1 MEPEPTELVQKIDSI
16 FSRKKR
22 AYEEAFK
29 KRFPRDQRY
38 VNQQEILSFVPK
50 PASLRSDI
58 SPGPKKCPFVFE
70 NYLSTLEFQVRS
82 LITLQMF
89 TYRDLRG
96 SHRFSLQYLWKWAVR
111 ITEKS
116 YTPQRERF
124 VHCKYI

>member
-1 MEPEPTELVQKIDSI
+1 MEPESTELVQKIDSI

-58 SPGPKKCPFVFE
+58 SPGPKKCPLAFE
-70 NYLSTLEFQVRS
+70 NYLSTLEQKKKQPPSKV
-82 LITLQMF
+82 TYY
-89 TYRDLRG
+89 TANVYRDLQV
-96 SHRFSLQYLWKWAVR
+96 SHSFFL
-111 ITEKS
+111 
-116 YTPQRERF
+116 
-124 VHCKYI
+124 

>member
-1 MEPEPTELVQKIDSI
+1 MFFIIIVTVYDIYETLEPEPTELVQKIDSI

-58 SPGPKKCPFVFE
+58 SPGPKKCPSKIHFQKLTYIFFSPANLKNFPLVCCFFP
-70 NYLSTLEFQVRS
+70 YLHIHFCSS
-82 LITLQMF
+82 A
-89 TYRDLRG
+89 
-96 SHRFSLQYLWKWAVR
+96 W
-111 ITEKS
+111 
-116 YTPQRERF
+116 
-124 VHCKYI
+124 

>member
-70 NYLSTLEFQVRS
+70 NYLSTLEFQVHTVIS
-82 LITLQMF
+82 S
-89 TYRDLRG
+89 D
-96 SHRFSLQYLWKWAVR
+96 
-111 ITEKS
+111 
-116 YTPQRERF
+116 
-124 VHCKYI
+124 

>member
-29 KRFPRDQRY
+29 RRFPRDQRY

-89 TYRDLRG
+89 TGIYGVRIG
-96 SHRFSLQYLWKWAVR
+96 FFLQYL
-111 ITEKS
+111 
-116 YTPQRERF
+116 
-124 VHCKYI
+124 

>member
-1 MEPEPTELVQKIDSI
+1 MEPESTELVQKIDSI
-16 FSRKKR
+16 FSRKKC

-58 SPGPKKCPFVFE
+58 SPGPKKCPLAFE
-70 NYLSTLEFQVRS
+70 NYLSTLEQKKPNLQVKS

-89 TYRDLRG
+89 TGIYRFPIV
-96 SHRFSLQYLWKWAVR
+96 SFCNIY
-111 ITEKS
+111 EKGL
-116 YTPQRERF
+116 
-124 VHCKYI
+124 

>member
-58 SPGPKKCPFVFE
+58 SPGPKKWPLAFE
-70 NYLSTLEFQVRS
+70 NYLSTLEQKKPNLQVKS

-89 TYRDLRG
+89 TGIYRFPIV
-96 SHRFSLQYLWKWAVR
+96 SFCNIY
-111 ITEKS
+111 EKGL
-116 YTPQRERF
+116 
-124 VHCKYI
+124 